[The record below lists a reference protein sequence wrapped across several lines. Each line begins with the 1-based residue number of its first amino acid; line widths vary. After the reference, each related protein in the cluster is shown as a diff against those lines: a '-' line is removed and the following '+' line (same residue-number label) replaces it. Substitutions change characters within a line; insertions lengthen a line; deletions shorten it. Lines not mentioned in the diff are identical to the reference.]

1 MIKNPSKLIF
11 IFSIFLGTLITI
23 SSNSWL
29 GVWIGLEI
37 NLLSFIP
44 LIIDLNNLIS
54 TEASLKY
61 FLTQAFASSLLLF
74 SIILFIILNNFQY
87 NLLNIYITILIAL
100 PLIIKRGIAP
110 FHFWFPNVIEGISW
124 SIRLILITWQK
135 IAPIIIISYLTN
147 FNFFILFIILSA
159 SVGAIGGLNQT
170 SLRKIIAFS
179 SINHLG
185 WIMSAILF
193 NEYLWLV
200 YFLLYSFITAGLVFI
215 LNQFNLFYINQIFSL
230 FTNSSILKTNFI
242 VSFLS
247 LAGLPPFLGFLPKW
261 LVIQSL
267 ISINQYMLIIVL
279 IIISLITLY
288 FYLRICYS
296 TLILNYT
303 ETSWNFMLNFKTKSY
318 FLNINFLFL
327 SINGLFIF
335 ISLIFNFY

>member
-11 IFSIFLGTLITI
+11 LFSIFLGTFITI
-23 SSNSWL
+23 SSNSWI

-74 SIILFIILNNFQY
+74 AIILFIVFRNFTFSF
-87 NLLNIYITILIAL
+87 NLIDFSFLISI

-110 FHFWFPNVIEGISW
+110 FHFWFPRVLEGISW
-124 SIRLILITWQK
+124 ISRLLLITWQK
-135 IAPIIIISYLTN
+135 IAPLIILSYLIN
-147 FNFFILFIILSA
+147 FNFFILIIILSA
-159 SVGAIGGLNQT
+159 LVGAIGGLNQT
-170 SLRKIIAFS
+170 SLRKILAFS

-185 WIMSAILF
+185 WMLAAIIF
-193 NEYLWLV
+193 NEYLWRI
-200 YFLLYSFITAGLVFI
+200 YFLIYSFISIGLVF
-215 LNQFNLFYINQIFSL
+215 LFYQFNLFHINQIFSSYS
-230 FTNSSILKTNFI
+230 NSALLKFSFL

-267 ISINQYMLIIVL
+267 TRINQYFLTIILIL
-279 IIISLITLY
+279 ISLITMY
-288 FYLRICYS
+288 FYLRICYA

-303 ETSWNFMLNFKTKSY
+303 ETSWRFTLNFKKNS
-318 FLNINFLFL
+318 FLINMIFLIISISGLFL
-327 SINGLFIF
+327 ILR
-335 ISLIFNFY
+335 LIYFY